1 MIQSARR
8 NEDGFIIAV
17 IDGVEWTVPDDPA
30 NRYRQMIAEWEAEG
44 NTIPAHEPPPSPTP
58 VIALPQIV
66 AQARLRIADWN
77 VTGMNG
83 NSNLGLAMPWGD
95 GVIYCEFLTPL
106 DNDDY
111 IVTPTNGNTHHC
123 YVNPDEQQ
131 PGGFLLYTED
141 KDGNPSFPACVQLL
155 VTR

>member
-1 MIQSARR
+1 MGDQVMAFQI
-8 NEDGFIIAV
+8 
-17 IDGVEWTVPDDPA
+17 IDGEKVELTPEEVAELLGSVTPMPSLPPA
-30 NRYRQMIAEWEAEG
+30 I
-44 NTIPAHEPPPSPTP
+44 TP
-58 VIALPQIV
+58 PQIV

-83 NSNLGLAMPWGD
+83 NSNLGLAMPWGE
-95 GVIYCEFLTPL
+95 GVVYCEFLTPL